1 MPPRIATP
9 PTGDPDRLK
18 ALISERPSIV
28 EDRLRVLDVDLG
40 AGTAGMIDLV
50 CLDRAGALAL
60 LGVARGDTDRAL
72 LELLDQRVW
81 AADQIDLLRRLYSGS
96 GLVAD
101 RPIRCIL
108 VAPSFSLPFLRRL
121 SILSVPVTPL
131 VARVVPAGAK
141 GIFFEPV
148 GSILGLDDEPPR
160 MRDRRDPGR
169 APVAAF
175 DSPADRGDAQER
187 RRDGRSAPRD
197 DEDRAVAVE
206 DHPVAVAEIV
216 TEAGEEGPI
225 LGADGRPD
233 PLFQEQQ
240 GQEGLEPDPFE
251 TLTAE
256 ELAEFERF
264 DTHRR
269 RRDRSPA

>member
-18 ALISERPSIV
+18 ALISARPSIV

-40 AGTAGMIDLV
+40 AGTAGTIDLV

-60 LGVARGDTDRAL
+60 LAVARGDADAAL
-72 LELLDQRVW
+72 LALLDQRIW
-81 AADQIDLLRRLYSGS
+81 AADQVDLLRRLYSGS

-108 VAPSFSLPFLRRL
+108 IAQSFSLPFLRRL

-131 VARVVPAGAK
+131 LVRAVPAGAQ

-148 GSILGLDDEPPR
+148 GRVLGLEGERSGASERRDQEAGPVATFEEPVDLGDAR
-160 MRDRRDPGR
+160 GRRSDRRSVPEE
-169 APVAAF
+169 A
-175 DSPADRGDAQER
+175 E
-187 RRDGRSAPRD
+187 D
-197 DEDRAVAVE
+197 DLVSVE
-206 DHPVAVAEIV
+206 DHTVAVTAELV
-216 TEAGEEGPI
+216 TESGEEGPI
-225 LGADGRPD
+225 LGPNGQPD
-233 PLFQEQQ
+233 PLFQEEA
-240 GQEGLEPDPFE
+240 GPDPFE

-264 DTHRR
+264 DVHRR

>member
-40 AGTAGMIDLV
+40 AGTAGTIDMV

-72 LELLDQRVW
+72 LELLDQRIW
-81 AADQIDLLRRLYSGS
+81 AAEQIDLLRRLYSGS

-101 RPIRCIL
+101 RPIRCLL

-121 SILSVPVTPL
+121 SILSVPITPL
-131 VARVVPAGAK
+131 VARAVPAGAE

-148 GSILGLDDEPPR
+148 GGILGLDDERPR
-160 MRDRRDPGR
+160 VKDHRDPGR

-175 DSPADRGDAQER
+175 DGPVDHRDAQR
-187 RRDGRSAPRD
+187 RRVDGRSTPEGA
-197 DEDRAVAVE
+197 EDR
-206 DHPVAVAEIV
+206 PVVVTGEIV
-216 TEAGEEGPI
+216 TESGEEGPI

-233 PLFQEQQ
+233 PLFQEQ
-240 GQEGLEPDPFE
+240 EVLEPDPFE
-251 TLTAE
+251 TLTTE

-269 RRDRSPA
+269 RRDRSPS